1 MDSNTPKYRR
11 LILGTKRKYKKY
23 LFIIQHLNQIFYK
36 IISKMANDCIL
47 LRSILLHR

>member
-1 MDSNTPKYRR
+1 MDLNTPKYRR

-36 IISKMANDCIL
+36 IISKIANECKL
-47 LRSILLHR
+47 LRRILSHR